1 LRVRQPY
8 VRSDAPERL
17 ITWEKETEADRTELL
32 KL

>member
-1 LRVRQPY
+1 MRDGQPY
-8 VRSDAPERL
+8 VMPVAPERL

>member
-1 LRVRQPY
+1 MRAGPPY